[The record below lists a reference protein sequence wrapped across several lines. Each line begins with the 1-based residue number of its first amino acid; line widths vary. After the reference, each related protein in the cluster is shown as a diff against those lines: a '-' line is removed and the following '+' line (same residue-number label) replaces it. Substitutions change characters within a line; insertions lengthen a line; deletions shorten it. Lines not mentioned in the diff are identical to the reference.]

1 MEIVFFSGIPF
12 FPRHTTG
19 GAQQS
24 LGKVVRYLGKLGHR
38 IRILSSA
45 RVGCDTPFTLA
56 EGVEVLPILQL
67 QHFPEVCNTTPYNL
81 THLILDTQEILA
93 TADVL
98 YILDAVL
105 PFSFLYDDIPTVQS
119 FRNFIYSDTL
129 ANGFSFRRDHLLV
142 NSNYMGGCVTD
153 TMSIFC
159 PQIPERMSVIPNGF
173 DLDIFKPVDPQPL
186 ADRLGIPDGVIPLLY
201 PHRPDPRK
209 GIYNVLDVLAL
220 FRQRCGKDGDRLRL
234 LIPKWHDGAS
244 ENDSDTYERILP
256 YAREREVEDLLI
268 FHPWLESADLPAY
281 FSLGRVTFCLGTFPE
296 TFGNVHLESIACGTP
311 PIITR
316 VAAYRSSLPES
327 LVAKVDPGD
336 LEGAVNALE
345 RLLTDPPDPEIGR
358 RYVQEHYNQQQMV
371 QDHERVFV
379 QTSRIAPLTH
389 RVAPPWHSED
399 QLAVPT
405 WCYRGN
411 RGYYNDYLDGYVQD
425 ATLQQLLD
433 RSNFGYQETIT
444 VAQAEAMGGLN
455 RQQLDRLVRSG
466 LVVRRSQVDLA

>member
-24 LGKVVRYLGKLGHR
+24 LGKVVRYLGKRGHH

-45 RVGCDTPFTLA
+45 RAGCDQPFTLA
-56 EGVEVLPILQL
+56 EGVEVLPILQV

-81 THLILDTQEILA
+81 THLILDTQKILA

-105 PFSFLYDDIPTVQS
+105 PFSFLYENIPTVQS

-129 ANGFSFRRDHLLV
+129 ANGLSFRRDRLLV
-142 NSNYMGGCVTD
+142 NSNYMKGCAVD

-159 PQIPERMSVIPNGF
+159 PQVTERMEVIPNGF
-173 DLDIFKPVDPQPL
+173 DLDVFKPVDPQPL
-186 ADRLGIPDGVIPLLY
+186 AERLGIPDGVIPLLY

-209 GIYNVLDVLAL
+209 GIYHVLDVLAL
-220 FRQRCGKDGDRLRL
+220 YRQRCGKDGDRLRL
-234 LIPKWHDGAS
+234 LIPQWHDGAS
-244 ENDSDTYERILP
+244 ENDSDPYDRIMP
-256 YAREREVEDLLI
+256 YAKEREVDDLLI

-336 LEGAVNALE
+336 LEGAVDALE
-345 RLLTDPPDPEIGR
+345 RLLQDPPDPEIGR
-358 RYVQEHYNQQQMV
+358 RYVQAHYNQQQMV
-371 QDHERVFV
+371 EDHERVFT
-379 QTSRIAPLTH
+379 QTRRLAPLPD
-389 RVAPPWHSED
+389 RIIPPWHGAD
-399 QLAVPT
+399 LLAVPA
-405 WCYRGN
+405 WCYRGT
-411 RGYYNDYLDGYVQD
+411 RGYYNDYLDDYVQD

-433 RSNFGYQETIT
+433 CSDLDGQHAIS
-444 VAQAEAMGGLN
+444 VAQAELASGLN
-455 RQQLDRLVRSG
+455 RQQLDHLVRSG
-466 LVVRRSQVDLA
+466 LLVRRSPGDFA